1 MYNAAH
7 MGAMAIGKAGKVDTG
22 SIREALKGIKFN
34 KAPQGTV
41 EMRAL
46 DHQAVLPSYLM
57 KVREGWSSVND
68 MFEQVQTVARA
79 VPQDARCNL
88 PL

>member
-1 MYNAAH
+1 MISEN
-7 MGAMAIGKAGKVDTG
+7 DF
-22 SIREALKGIKFN
+22 IRASSDLSYGELGHSLKGIKFDN
-34 KAPQGTV
+34 APQGTV

-57 KVREGWSSVND
+57 RVREGWTSVND
-68 MFEQVQTVARA
+68 MFEQVRTVARA
-79 VPQDARCNL
+79 VPQDARCDL